1 MTLVY
6 IWNSKDGAK
15 VTKFKKAVVDKEEI
29 GIALKLFRCIGI
41 DVARDKV
48 AKGLYGSRVPLF
60 IAYNAKGQCVD
71 EVEFKDYKCK
81 ADPLMKL
88 LVKASKGHGDLPL
101 KSFVKKYRGF
111 LNEIDQIEGKRS
123 VLTQKKAR
131 IRGVKP
137 GAPRPPAGKPIT
149 SAGKQSKPL
158 SKKDQKKLA
167 KVAKEEKAL
176 AKKEEALTKKERKLL
191 ADAKAY
197 DQGPPDKKKIEE
209 AEKKPGGG

>member
-6 IWNSKDGAK
+6 IKNSKDGAAK
-15 VTKFKKAVVDKEEI
+15 VAKFEKAVLQKEEI
-29 GIALKLFRCIGI
+29 GIALKLFRCLGI
-41 DVARDKV
+41 DVAKDKV
-48 AKGLYGSRVPLF
+48 AKGIYGPRVPLF
-60 IAYNAKGQCVD
+60 IAYDAKGQCVD
-71 EVEFKDYKCK
+71 EVQLKDYKCK
-81 ADPLMKL
+81 ADPLMSL

-137 GAPRPPAGKPIT
+137 GAPPPPAGKP
-149 SAGKQSKPL
+149 QKPL
-158 SKKDQKKLA
+158 SKKAQKKLA
-167 KVAKEEKAL
+167 KVEKEEQTL
-176 AKKEEALTKKERKLL
+176 AKKEDALTKKERKLL

-197 DQGPPDKKKIEE
+197 DQGPPDKKKIED
-209 AEKKPGGG
+209 AKKKSGGG